1 MTSLVAV
8 YTTRAGQTSTYWA
21 TCLAWTLAARRRVM
35 LVDCD
40 MEGGTVADLLYLQTG
55 DRSLANCL
63 GDRPARPE
71 QLEEQAVPV
80 PARPSLRVV
89 PGMRTSYGLE
99 ISESLRRLQPA
110 LRGLKD
116 DVVVADLGHPLSH
129 PGLRSPRLAAEV
141 ICGAFHRTFVVIRD
155 DPCLVARTI
164 NVLRTAQPA
173 H

>member
-1 MTSLVAV
+1 
-8 YTTRAGQTSTYWA
+8 
-21 TCLAWTLAARRRVM
+21 
-35 LVDCD
+35 
-40 MEGGTVADLLYLQTG
+40 
-55 DRSLANCL
+55 
-63 GDRPARPE
+63 
-71 QLEEQAVPV
+71 
-80 PARPSLRVV
+80 
-89 PGMRTSYGLE
+89 MRTSYGLE

-173 H
+173 HGEIIVCHQRSGAMVKSITATLEREIPDVPVRDEWRWDEKAALRMGDSGIPMTFAGIERELAL